1 MYQPG
6 QQVLYGIHG
15 VCTILDVES
24 MRFDR
29 IRQKYYVLQP
39 TEQRDARFY
48 VPVENE
54 TAVAKLN
61 PLLTQEELLA
71 LLHSEEVRST
81 PWIADEG
88 LRKQRYRELIH
99 SGDRAQL
106 MGIIG
111 ALLRHKRS
119 QHAAGRKFHLSDE
132 NFLHDAQK
140 LLNAEFAQVFGL
152 SPGEVNSFISRELSE
167 NENTH

>member
-6 QQVLYGIHG
+6 EQVLYGIHG
-15 VCTILDVES
+15 VCSILSVES

-29 IRQKYYVLQP
+29 VRQKYYVLQP
-39 TEQRDARFY
+39 TAQPDARFY

-54 TAVAKLN
+54 AAVSKLR
-61 PLLTQEELLA
+61 PLLTREELLQ

-88 LRKQRYRELIH
+88 QRKLRYRELIN
-99 SGDRAQL
+99 SGDRARL

-111 ALLRHKRS
+111 ALLRHKRE
-119 QHAAGRKFHLSDE
+119 QQAAGRKFHQSDE

-140 LLNAEFAQVFGL
+140 LLNAEFAQVFDL
-152 SPGEVNSFISRELSE
+152 NPSEVNGFISRELE
-167 NENTH
+167 ITH

>member
-6 QQVLYGIHG
+6 EQVLYGIHG
-15 VCTILDVES
+15 VCAVLSVES

-29 IRQKYYVLQP
+29 VRQKYYVLQP
-39 TEQRDARFY
+39 IAQPDARFY
-48 VPVENE
+48 VPVDNAAA
-54 TAVAKLN
+54 TSKLR
-61 PLLTQEELLA
+61 PLLSREELLT
-71 LLHSEEVRST
+71 LLHSQEVRNA

-88 LRKQRYRELIH
+88 QRKLRYRELIN

-111 ALLRHKRS
+111 ALLRHKHA
-119 QHAAGRKFHLSDE
+119 QQAAGRKFHLSDE

-152 SPGEVNSFISRELSE
+152 QPGEVNDFISRELGE

>member
-6 QQVLYGIHG
+6 DQVLYGIHG
-15 VCTILDVES
+15 VCSILTVES

-29 IRQKYYVLQP
+29 VRQKYYVLQP
-39 TEQRDARFY
+39 IEQPEARYY
-48 VPVENE
+48 VPLENE
-54 TAVAKLN
+54 AAVSKLR
-61 PLLTQEELLA
+61 PLLSRKALLD
-71 LLHSEEVRST
+71 LLHSDEVRNA

-88 LRKQRYRELIH
+88 QRKLQYRELIH

-111 ALLRHKRS
+111 ALLRHKK
-119 QHAAGRKFHLSDE
+119 QQQAAGRKFHLSDE

-140 LLNAEFAQVFGL
+140 LLNAEFAQVFGIQ
-152 SPGEVNSFISRELSE
+152 PGDVNAFIQRELEES
-167 NENTH
+167 ENTH